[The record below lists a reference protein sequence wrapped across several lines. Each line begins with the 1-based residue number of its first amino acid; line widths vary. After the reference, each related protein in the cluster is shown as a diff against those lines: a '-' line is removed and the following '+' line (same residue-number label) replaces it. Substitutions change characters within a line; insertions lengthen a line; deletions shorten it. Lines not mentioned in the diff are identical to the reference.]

1 MPDTRALTAFR
12 ATPLVLA
19 LLCTPLLRAGAADPH
34 TLRLTVR
41 DAAGE
46 AKTLVIGIGGDA
58 TAGFDAA
65 LGEAPVPPPPP
76 LPLFDARLL
85 DPEGRKQYPFEA
97 SWVDIR
103 PWRSAGQRD
112 TFHVACQT
120 GRMPVTVTWD
130 VPEGFAERLT
140 LVEVGKGVRTDML
153 RSGSALAG
161 EAGGDSAC
169 RFLVIVE
176 RPRR

>member
-1 MPDTRALTAFR
+1 MPDTRAHTALR
-12 ATPLVLA
+12 ATSFVFA
-19 LLCTPLLRAGAADPH
+19 LLCMPLLRAGAADPH

-41 DAAGE
+41 DASGDAR
-46 AKTLVIGIGGDA
+46 TLVIGIGGDA

-120 GRMPVTVTWD
+120 GRMPVTVTWE
-130 VPEGFAERLT
+130 VPGGFCERLT

-153 RSGSALAG
+153 KSRSALAG

-176 RPRR
+176 RPKR